1 MALLLG
7 VVGVLLVG
15 CSTYE
20 VTEED
25 WHMIG
30 TYERTKY
37 LPDNFEVEYGPFIS
51 KKEDTNP
58 IETYEEFETSC
69 IHYKD
74 YLKLRNGLIL
84 EDFRKE
90 DLLGKGINQ
99 YFFNHYLIYT
109 FWLYVDTLERDS
121 GISVENIYIDG
132 KTLHFPIVFNATATY
147 HGSSWGD
154 TQVVIFLAVK
164 KSVLDKVSKV
174 EMEFIK
180 RSDNSRGSKYYQ
192 YK

>member
-7 VVGVLLVG
+7 VVSILLVG

-30 TYERTKY
+30 IYERTKY
-37 LPDNFEVEYGPFIS
+37 LPDSFEVSYAPFIKNKNDS
-51 KKEDTNP
+51 NP
-58 IETYEEFETSC
+58 IESYEEFERRCLTS
-69 IHYKD
+69 YTM
-74 YLKLRNGLIL
+74 LQ
-84 EDFRKE
+84 DFRKE

-109 FWLYVDTLERDS
+109 FSLYVDTLERDS

-154 TQVVIFLAVK
+154 TQVYIFLAVK
-164 KSVLDKVSKV
+164 KDVVDKVSKI
-174 EMEFIK
+174 EKKFLHRYDEEK
-180 RSDNSRGSKYYQ
+180 GSKYYQ